1 VQVVQT
7 DAAAAA
13 KPWRWPTRVAFR
25 FGCLLAALIIL
36 PFPLGYIP
44 GTMWL
49 GRMLREPWYWAVS
62 WFSRNVL
69 GIADPATAPTGS
81 GDTTWHFVQLL
92 LIAILAGGLTLIWSA
107 VDHRRK
113 HYRRLAHALVV
124 LLRYYLAYFMLLY
137 GISKVFK
144 AQFPDLGPPRMDD
157 RVGDMSPMG
166 LLWTFMGHSTPYT
179 VFAGACEMLGGIL
192 LLWRRTVFL
201 GALLI
206 TVVMTN
212 VVVLN
217 MSYDVPV
224 KLFSLELL
232 AMALVI
238 AAPHARRVLGAA
250 FGHATPELPP
260 RPRASLAWERLRLI
274 AKLIML
280 GTFAT
285 TLWQW
290 SEYAQGRTAVPT
302 ELHGIWTVDTFV
314 ADGRDRPPLTTDAE
328 RWRKLLVSEH
338 WVALRLMTD
347 ERRYLR
353 GAEID
358 EKSRTIRVPIPDTVR
373 YELWHYTF
381 TDPNHLVVAGP
392 YRNTQLHITFTREP
406 PPLLDTRGFHWIQ
419 EQPFNR

>member
-1 VQVVQT
+1 VQA
-7 DAAAAA
+7 DAPR
-13 KPWRWPTRVAFR
+13 PWRWPTRIAFR
-25 FGCLLAALIIL
+25 FGCLAAALIIL

-49 GRMLREPWYWAVS
+49 GRMLREPWYWLVT
-62 WFSRNVL
+62 WFSRTVL
-69 GIADPATAPTGS
+69 GIADPSTASTGS

-92 LIAILAGGLTLIWSA
+92 LIAIIAGAGALIWTLI
-107 VDHRRK
+107 DRK
-113 HYRRLAHALVV
+113 RLHYRRMAAAMLV

-137 GISKVFK
+137 GISKIFK

-157 RVGDMSPMG
+157 RLGDMSPMG

-192 LLWRRTVFL
+192 LLWRRTMTL

-206 TVVMTN
+206 AIVMTN
-212 VVVLN
+212 VVMLN

-224 KLFSLELL
+224 KLFSLELV
-232 AMALVI
+232 AIALVI
-238 AAPHARRVLGAA
+238 AAPGMRRVLGAA
-250 FGHATPELPP
+250 LGHATPELPP
-260 RPRASLAWERLRLI
+260 RPRASLAVERLRLV
-274 AKLIML
+274 AKLVML
-280 GTFAT
+280 GTFAA

-290 SEYAQGRTAVPT
+290 SEYAQGHSPPRN
-302 ELHGIWTVDTFV
+302 ELHGIWVVDTYI
-314 ADGRDRPPLTTDAE
+314 ADGYEHPPLTTDVD

-338 WVALRLMTD
+338 WFVLRTMTD

-353 GAEID
+353 NAEVD
-358 EKSRTIRVPIPDTVR
+358 EKSHTIRIPIPDTVR

-381 TDPNHLVVAGP
+381 TDRDHARLVIAGS
-392 YRNTQLHITFTREP
+392 YRNTQVHVTFTREP
-406 PPLLDTRGFHWIQ
+406 PPLLETRGFHWIQ